1 MTKQFN
7 NNISKIG
14 KLMSLE
20 SKVNVVGSASIK
32 RSIYYSD
39 YDLFESVTNTPESA
53 IYNHFKALFSA
64 IKLSPNAVIT
74 DFKMGHEN
82 NKPLRWD
89 MNEIH
94 KGENNGVTFSEALKQ
109 KGMIKCD
116 VVALVGGRFTELSE
130 VYNITLSGKSNMDY
144 SKEAVIADI
153 LKEYKEHVHNNNYM
167 KALKRLFSIMKLTN
181 PNNKQLDVIMG
192 YFNSPIGLLYRAK
205 ADLETILLIL
215 NYNKFSI
222 DDVKNSLQVLKEQV
236 SAFGVDNNIEKISSM
251 RTKSEMKIPLIKQ
264 INKMKEFINR
274 DAKAFLLRNNL

>member
-1 MTKQFN
+1 
-7 NNISKIG
+7 
-14 KLMSLE
+14 
-20 SKVNVVGSASIK
+20 
-32 RSIYYSD
+32 
-39 YDLFESVTNTPESA
+39 
-53 IYNHFKALFSA
+53 
-64 IKLSPNAVIT
+64 
-74 DFKMGHEN
+74 
-82 NKPLRWD
+82 
-89 MNEIH
+89 
-94 KGENNGVTFSEALKQ
+94 
-109 KGMIKCD
+109 
-116 VVALVGGRFTELSE
+116 
-130 VYNITLSGKSNMDY
+130 
-144 SKEAVIADI
+144 
-153 LKEYKEHVHNNNYM
+153 M